1 MNNEWLCPLPPEKI
15 PANFE
20 WVAQDASGYWFAYE
34 VKPKLPRSRNM
45 FLKVTGQ
52 SMQVGYRFK
61 LIGDSIQIVYAM
73 NWRNTLM
80 KIPR

>member
-1 MNNEWLCPLPPEKI
+1 MNNEWTCPLPPEKI

-20 WVAQDASGYWFAYE
+20 WVAQDMNGYWFAYE

-45 FLKVTGQ
+45 FLKVAGE
-52 SMQVGYRFK
+52 SMQ
-61 LIGDSIQIVYAM
+61 IGFRLAFAE
-73 NWRNTLM
+73 NWRNTLK

>member
-34 VKPKLPRSRNM
+34 VKPKLPRPGNM
-45 FLKVTGQ
+45 FLNVRGDCIHI
-52 SMQVGYRFK
+52 GYRLAFAE
-61 LIGDSIQIVYAM
+61 D
-73 NWRNTLM
+73 WRNTLM

>member
-15 PANFE
+15 PTNFE

-34 VKPKLPRSRNM
+34 VKPKLLRSWGM
-45 FLKVTGQ
+45 FLEVAGE
-52 SMQVGYRFK
+52 SMEVGFS
-61 LIGDSIQIVYAM
+61 LAFAE
-73 NWRNTLM
+73 NWRNTLK

>member
-20 WVAQDASGYWFAYE
+20 WVAQDADGVWYAYE
-34 VKPKLPRSRNM
+34 IKPKLPRSRNM
-45 FLKVTGQ
+45 FLKVTGE
-52 SMQVGYRFK
+52 SMQ
-61 LIGDSIQIVYAM
+61 IGFRLGFAE